1 MTKQPAAR
9 AKAKVNA
16 YKQNAGRTNPPRA
29 AADAAKTH
37 QEARAD
43 TRRQEAKAVQEGS
56 RHKQQAA
63 TAVVEKG
70 KRKAIATLEAQRQAR
85 QARNAARAEEE
96 DSRVRT
102 RGEIL
107 NRKPVDDRVD
117 LRPKP
122 KTQAPVNMDGSK
134 SA

>member
-9 AKAKVNA
+9 AKAKVSA

-37 QEARAD
+37 QEARAA
-43 TRRQEAKAVQEGS
+43 TRQQEAKAVQESS
-56 RHKQQAA
+56 RRKQQAT

-85 QARNAARAEEE
+85 NAARAERE
-96 DSRVRT
+96 DAKIRT

-107 NRKPVDDRVD
+107 NRKPIDDRVD
-117 LRPKP
+117 LRPKTS
-122 KTQAPVNMDGSK
+122 TQAPVNMDASK